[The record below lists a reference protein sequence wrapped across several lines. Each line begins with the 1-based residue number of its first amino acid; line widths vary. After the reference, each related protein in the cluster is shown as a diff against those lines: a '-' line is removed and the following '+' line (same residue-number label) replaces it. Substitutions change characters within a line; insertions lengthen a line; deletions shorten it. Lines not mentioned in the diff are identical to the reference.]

1 MMVRLLIIDIAEMI
15 QKKHKESMVLLTKF
29 SSSFAEFDASV
40 REEHGDLVNKW
51 VQAGTASGKNADGT
65 FFSEFK
71 SKNPGMSYSDVI
83 NTSVTNDTSSIHVS
97 KLCSGYG
104 TESNHTREK

>member
-1 MMVRLLIIDIAEMI
+1 MLISLLTTNIAEMI

-40 REEHGDLVNKW
+40 REEHKDLVNEW
-51 VQAGTASGKNADGT
+51 VRAGTASGKNADGT

-71 SKNPGMSYSDVI
+71 SKNPGMY
-83 NTSVTNDTSSIHVS
+83 
-97 KLCSGYG
+97 
-104 TESNHTREK
+104 